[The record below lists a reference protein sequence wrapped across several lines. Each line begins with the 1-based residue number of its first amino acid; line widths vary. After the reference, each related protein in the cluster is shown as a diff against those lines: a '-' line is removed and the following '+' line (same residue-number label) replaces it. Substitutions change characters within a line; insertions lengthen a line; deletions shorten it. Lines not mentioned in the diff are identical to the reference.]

1 MNITGTKDMTTG
13 NPACLLLAFSLPLM
27 SGNLF
32 QQLYTF
38 VDALIVG
45 QYVGAD
51 ALAAL
56 GASEWLTFI
65 MFGVISGL
73 TQGCCVVTARF
84 LGEKKTES
92 LKKAVYAG

>member
-1 MNITGTKDMTTG
+1 MNTSGTKDMTTG
-13 NPACLLLAFSLPLM
+13 NPARLLLAFSMPLM
-27 SGNLF
+27 LGNLF
-32 QQLYTF
+32 QQFYTF
-38 VDALIVG
+38 ADALIVG

-65 MFGVISGL
+65 MFGVISGI

-84 LGEKKTES
+84 LGKRKRST
-92 LKKAVYAG
+92 

>member
-51 ALAAL
+51 ALA
-56 GASEWLTFI
+56 SEWLTFI